1 MRWSPAAVLEQLLKY
16 TSLPVIVKPNAGLP
30 KQRDGQTVYD
40 VSPEDFAGVMKRIVK
55 IGAAAV
61 GGCCG
66 TTPEHISEM
75 VRSCRGIP
83 VVPVKEK
90 ELTLVSSYGSSVF
103 LGTGSKIIGERIN
116 PTGKKRFKQA
126 LKEHDID
133 YILREGI
140 EQEERGAHILDVNV
154 SPITTPPYLAISGNT

>member
-1 MRWSPAAVLEQLLKY
+1 MNCGMGSEQMIPVLEQLLKY

-55 IGAAAV
+55 VGAAAG

-83 VVPVKEK
+83 VAPVNEK
-90 ELTLVSSYGSSVF
+90 ELTLVSSYGS
-103 LGTGSKIIGERIN
+103 
-116 PTGKKRFKQA
+116 
-126 LKEHDID
+126 
-133 YILREGI
+133 
-140 EQEERGAHILDVNV
+140 
-154 SPITTPPYLAISGNT
+154 